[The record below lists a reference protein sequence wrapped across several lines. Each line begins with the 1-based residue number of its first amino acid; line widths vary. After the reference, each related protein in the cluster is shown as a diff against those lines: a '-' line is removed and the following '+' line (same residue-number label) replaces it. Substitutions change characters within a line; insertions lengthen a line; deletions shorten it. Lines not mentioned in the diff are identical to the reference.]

1 MHTDTG
7 PDTPP
12 DTASLQSAQTVTV
25 ETGESLASPTAVTG
39 AETGA
44 VKAKRQST
52 PAQLASLEKARHAR
66 ARAKAERD
74 AAKKSARNLV
84 VENELSSSDSEF
96 ETVIKMVRR
105 RKAKTSQA
113 PPSDEDSQPKA
124 KQAPPS
130 DDDSQP
136 KAKQAAPSDHKP
148 QYFFV

>member
-113 PPSDEDSQPKA
+113 PPSEDSQPKA

-136 KAKQAAPSDHKP
+136 KAKQAAPDSKP